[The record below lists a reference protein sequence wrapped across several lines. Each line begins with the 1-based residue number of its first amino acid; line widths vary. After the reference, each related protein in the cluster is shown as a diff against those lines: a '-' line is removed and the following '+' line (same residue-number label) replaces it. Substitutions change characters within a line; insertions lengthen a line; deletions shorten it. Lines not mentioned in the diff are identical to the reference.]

1 MARMSQFVDMFK
13 NSRSKRDVDLDLG
26 DRLVKKLKDQKEQME
41 QKVGNMTCV
50 LREMNSLKKKE
61 PD

>member
-26 DRLVKKLKDQKEQME
+26 DRMVEKLKD
-41 QKVGNMTCV
+41 
-50 LREMNSLKKKE
+50 
-61 PD
+61 

>member
-1 MARMSQFVDMFK
+1 MFK

-26 DRLVKKLKDQKEQME
+26 DRLVEKLKDQKEQME